1 MAKKFKQRLFDR
13 RWNNNPA
20 NPYAVLPRR
29 RPLTDAEAMD
39 EFLEQVEDELSD
51 YEYDYFNS

>member
-1 MAKKFKQRLFDR
+1 MAKKFNQRLFDR

-20 NPYAVLPRR
+20 NPCNILPRR

-39 EFLEQVEDELSD
+39 DFLEQVEDELGD

>member
-1 MAKKFKQRLFDR
+1 MAKKFNQRLFDR

-20 NPYAVLPRR
+20 NPRAVLPRR

-39 EFLEQVEDELSD
+39 DFLEQVENELGD